1 MTTGSVPDRIVL
13 GRIQTLDER
22 DATGEAVLI
31 SSGRVVAIGGR
42 ADILRLRAPGTEVE
56 DFGTAA
62 IVPGFNDAHAH
73 LDSFGLTELR
83 PALGAPASVAELQ
96 ARIAELVA
104 ITPAGEWIVTMPL
117 GEAPHYF
124 DQATFLSE
132 GRLPTRWELDAVA
145 PDHPVYISSP
155 HGYWGEPPCY
165 GILNSRGLA
174 ANGIDR
180 DTRPRS
186 ASVDIARDASGEP
199 TGVIVDRSPLQ
210 LSELDILTDVPRFTP
225 SERREGLR
233 RAMRL
238 FAAKG
243 TTSIYE
249 GHGCA
254 PDVVDGFRQLHEAN
268 ELLVR
273 TSLVVS
279 PTWSTVAEAEAAMSD
294 WLAFA
299 RGRGLGD
306 DMLRIS
312 GIFVAFG
319 GDPVVRE
326 LVNRRK
332 RDLGWGASVRQVST
346 PEEFEQLCFA
356 AARTGLRV
364 HTLASDRLRDLVPI
378 LERISARYPLPG
390 RRWVVEHISRAE
402 APDLDA
408 LGRLGVGVT
417 LIPVH
422 YLWKSGHKFAGL
434 DEAQLDLL
442 SPARFLV
449 ERGIPVAAGTDA
461 VPNDPL
467 FTMWSMMAR
476 RSRTSGRVMGEGGC
490 LDARTALRLVTTAGA
505 WFSFEEHRKGPLSPG
520 YCADLAVLSAD
531 PTAVPTDA
539 VREIAC
545 VATMVGGRWTHRS
558 DGQVDG

>member
-1 MTTGSVPDRIVL
+1 MTAEPAPDRIVL
-13 GRIQTLDER
+13 GRIETLDAR
-22 DATGEAVLI
+22 DATGEALLV
-31 SSGRVVAIGGR
+31 SGGRVVAVGSR
-42 ADILRLRAPGTEVE
+42 ADILRMRTPATEVD
-56 DFGTAA
+56 DFGAA
-62 IVPGFNDAHAH
+62 TVIPGFNDAHAH

-96 ARIAELVA
+96 ARIADLVA
-104 ITPAGEWIVTMPL
+104 ATPAGEWIVTMPL
-117 GEAPHYF
+117 GDPPHYF
-124 DQATFLSE
+124 DQATSLSE

-180 DTRPRS
+180 DTQPRS
-186 ASVDIARDASGEP
+186 SSVGIERDNAGEP

-210 LSELDILTDVPRFTP
+210 LSELDVLRDVPKFTP

-254 PDVVDGFRQLHEAN
+254 PDVIDGFRQLHEAD

-279 PTWSTVAEAEAAMSD
+279 PTWATVAEAEAAMAD

-299 RGRGLGD
+299 RGRGIGD
-306 DMLRIS
+306 AMLRIS
-312 GIFVAFG
+312 GVFVAFG

-332 RDLGWGASVRQVST
+332 HDLGWGASVRQVST
-346 PEEFEQLCFA
+346 AEEFEELCLA

-364 HTLASDRLRDLVPI
+364 HTLASDRLHDLVPI
-378 LERISARYPLPG
+378 LERIAARYPLSG
-390 RRWVVEHISRAE
+390 RRWVVEHISRAA

-408 LGRLGVGVT
+408 LGRLGIGVT

-422 YLWKSGHKFAGL
+422 YLWKSGHKFADL
-434 DEAQLDLL
+434 DAAELDLL
-442 SPARFLV
+442 SPARALV
-449 ERGIPVAAGTDA
+449 ERGVPVAAGTDA

-476 RSRTSGRVMGEGGC
+476 RSRTTGRVMGEGGC
-490 LDARTALRLVTTAGA
+490 LDARNALRLVTTAGA
-505 WFSFEEHRKGPLSPG
+505 WFSFEEDRKGPLSPG
-520 YCADLAVLSAD
+520 YCADLTVLSDD

-539 VREIAC
+539 VPEIGC
-545 VATMVGGRWTHRS
+545 LATMVGGRWTHRS
-558 DGQVDG
+558 DGRAD

>member
-1 MTTGSVPDRIVL
+1 MTTGPARDRIVL
-13 GRIQTLDER
+13 GRVLTLDDR
-22 DATGEAVLI
+22 YATGEALLV
-31 SSGRVVAIGGR
+31 SGGRVVAVGDR
-42 ADILRLRAPGTEVE
+42 ADILRMRTPTTDVD
-56 DFGTAA
+56 DFGAA
-62 IVPGFNDAHAH
+62 TVIPGFNDAHAH

-83 PALGAPASVAELQ
+83 PSLGAPASVAELQ
-96 ARIAELVA
+96 ARIADLVA
-104 ITPAGEWIVTMPL
+104 ATPAGEWIVTMPL
-117 GEAPHYF
+117 GEPPHYF
-124 DQATFLSE
+124 NQATTLSE

-180 DTRPRS
+180 DTQPRS
-186 ASVDIARDASGEP
+186 ASVGIERNASGEP

-210 LSELDILTDVPRFTP
+210 LSELDVLRDVPKFTP

-254 PDVVDGFRQLHEAN
+254 PDVIDGFRQLHEAD

-279 PTWSTVAEAEAAMSD
+279 PTWSTVAEAEAAMVD

-299 RGRGLGD
+299 RGRGIGN

-312 GIFVAFG
+312 GVFVAFG

-346 PEEFEQLCFA
+346 AEEFERLCLA

-364 HTLASDRLRDLVPI
+364 HTLASDRLHDLVPI
-378 LERISARYPLPG
+378 LERIAARYPLSG
-390 RRWVVEHISRAE
+390 RRWVVEHISRAQ

-408 LGRLGVGVT
+408 LGRLGIGVT

-422 YLWKSGHKFAGL
+422 YLWKSGHKFADL
-434 DEAQLDLL
+434 DAEELDLL
-442 SPARFLV
+442 SPARALV
-449 ERGIPVAAGTDA
+449 ERGVPVASGTDA

-476 RSRTSGRVMGEGGC
+476 RSRATGRVMGEGGC
-490 LDARTALRLVTTAGA
+490 LDARNALRLVTTAGA
-505 WFSFEEHRKGPLSPG
+505 WFSFEEDRKGPLAPG
-520 YCADLAVLSAD
+520 YCADLAVLSDD
-531 PTAVPTDA
+531 PLAVSVDA
-539 VREIAC
+539 VAEITC
-545 VATMVGGRWTHRS
+545 LATMVGGRWTHRS
-558 DGQVDG
+558 DSRVD